1 MSFWKKF
8 EATALDLNTKR
19 SVAFYAA
26 LAVACYSGIHDGFNM
41 ATGVSLL
48 TMAGLAVGDLS
59 NPPALPSD
67 KP

>member
-1 MSFWKKF
+1 MSFLKKF
-8 EATALDLNTKR
+8 EATALDPNTKR

-26 LAVACYSGIHDGFNM
+26 LAVACYSGIHDGFDW
-41 ATGVSLL
+41 ATAVSLL

-59 NPPALPSD
+59 SIPSG